1 MIFSPNIP
9 AFDGIIENVNV
20 TFQALRNV
28 SRAAEMWLNVSP
40 QIHNALNTMNATNI
54 LEVIQSLNISLPFLS
69 NLTAED
75 LANQM
80 EMYCIESLF
89 GFKTKFEIFHLQDQ
103 FDCLSTGYF
112 GYNCRYLHRRTLL
125 QITRYRMSVSIFLL
139 IFSAT
144 NSTN

>member
-1 MIFSPNIP
+1 VVYSPNIP

-40 QIHNALNTMNATNI
+40 QIHNALNTMNATNF
-54 LEVIQSLNISLPFLS
+54 LEVIQALNISLPFLS

-80 EMYCIESLF
+80 EMYCF
-89 GFKTKFEIFHLQDQ
+89 
-103 FDCLSTGYF
+103 
-112 GYNCRYLHRRTLL
+112 
-125 QITRYRMSVSIFLL
+125 
-139 IFSAT
+139 
-144 NSTN
+144 